1 MKVPGRAKT
10 APPFDGALAVGQGYA
25 IDREQRIA
33 NPDFQEG
40 RMYTG
45 FVEEFMASD
54 WLTQKDAHAE
64 ELERT
69 AAYLGALVVDQKR
82 LAGGALVG
90 HSPSANGTTSV
101 RDGSKWRV
109 AGRREAMR

>member
-1 MKVPGRAKT
+1 MT
-10 APPFDGALAVGQGYA
+10 
-25 IDREQRIA
+25 
-33 NPDFQEG
+33 
-40 RMYTG
+40 T
-45 FVEEFMASD
+45 D
-54 WLTQKDAHAE
+54 WQTQKDAHAD

-82 LAGGALVG
+82 LAGGALG
-90 HSPSANGTTSV
+90 GPSISVNSTTTV